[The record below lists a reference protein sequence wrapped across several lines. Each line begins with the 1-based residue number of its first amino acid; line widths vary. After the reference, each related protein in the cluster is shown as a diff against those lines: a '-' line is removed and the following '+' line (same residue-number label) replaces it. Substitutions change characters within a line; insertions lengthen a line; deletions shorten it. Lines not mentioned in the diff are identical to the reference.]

1 MSKNIIVTGSS
12 GFIGGHL
19 VSRLKAMGHHVHG
32 IDILPPRYEAPTDF
46 YEIDL
51 RRESPVEYLFSQIGR
66 PDEVYNLACLMGG
79 MGFIGDPKH
88 NYDIM
93 VGSSKIITNVLECS
107 RQSKVRKS
115 FFSSSACVYNMDK
128 QKRPFA
134 SLKEEDA
141 YPAMPDL
148 VYGWQKLFGEQMYE
162 ASRAAGL
169 DVRIAR
175 FHNIFGPYGAYDG
188 GKEKAPAAIC
198 RKVAEA
204 QDGGVVDIW
213 GSGRQTRS
221 FLYIDECIEGV
232 LRLMESQFYTP
243 INIGSDEEVTINQL
257 ARMIIE
263 ISGKM
268 LQINNVPGPEGVAGR
283 NSDNSYIRYV
293 LGWAPHKSLY
303 EGLLK
308 TYNWISQQISQQN
321 LINK

>member
-1 MSKNIIVTGSS
+1 MNKNIIVTGSS

-19 VSRLKAMGHHVHG
+19 VAKLKALGNQVHG
-32 IDILPPRYEAPTDF
+32 IDIVPPMYERPTDF
-46 YEIDL
+46 HEIDL
-51 RRESPVEYLFSQIGR
+51 RKEGEVEYLFHEIGR

-88 NYDIM
+88 DYDIM
-93 VGSSKIITNVLECS
+93 VGSSRIITSVLESS
-107 RQSKVRKS
+107 RKVKAGKS
-115 FFSSSACVYNMDK
+115 FFSSSACVYNQDK
-128 QKRPFA
+128 QKRPFS

-148 VYGWQKLFGEQMYE
+148 VYGWQKLFGEQMYQ
-162 ASRAAGL
+162 ASKAAGL

-175 FHNIFGPYGAYDG
+175 FHNIFGPYGTFSG

-204 QDGGVVDIW
+204 PEEGVIEVW

-221 FLYIDECIEGV
+221 FLYVDECIEGV
-232 LRLMESQFYTP
+232 LRLMESQFYKP
-243 INIGSDEEVTINQL
+243 VNIGSDEEVTINQL
-257 ARMIIE
+257 ARMVIE
-263 ISGKM
+263 ISGKK
-268 LQINNVPGPEGVAGR
+268 LQIHNVPGPEGVTGR
-283 NSDNSYIRYV
+283 NSDNSYIKYI

-308 TYNWISQQISQQN
+308 TYNWISQQVNQQS
-321 LINK
+321 IVDK